1 MNVQRF
7 VNNIFNSNTY
17 VLYQDVDNYIW
28 VIDPGSSINELIE
41 WVERKEKILKG
52 ILLTHSH
59 HDHINGLNDLI
70 DKFSNVVMYASIFAK
85 EGMMSSKINGS
96 YYLETPF
103 TIINPEF
110 NIVKENDTIQLW
122 DEVILKVFETPGHDR
137 DCISF
142 LVEKNL
148 FTGDA
153 LIPGIKVHTKS
164 KHGDKIIA
172 KETIKKMFELFQSN
186 IMIWPG
192 HSNNCLLSDVDKSFY
207 ID

>member
-1 MNVQRF
+1 MKVKRF
-7 VNNIFNSNTY
+7 INNIFNSNSY

-41 WVERKEKILKG
+41 WIERKEKIIKG

-59 HDHINGLNDLI
+59 HDHINGLNDLM

-103 TIINPEF
+103 TIKHPEF

-122 DEVILKVFETPGHDR
+122 DEISLKVLETPGHDR

-142 LVEKNL
+142 LVENNL

-172 KETIKKMFELFQSN
+172 KDSIKKIFELFQSD

-192 HSNNCLLSDVDKSFY
+192 HSNNCLLTEVDKSFY